1 MFDLFIEYFT
11 LQADKYFEC
20 EMDIDDDGN
29 EEPVSNINTDFA
41 DNEFDNFC
49 CLLNIDESDPC
60 YPELK
65 QKFDANREKL
75 VEDYNDEAIAEA
87 LRGGNDYE
95 PQF

>member
-1 MFDLFIEYFT
+1 MYTLFTEYFT
-11 LQADKYFEC
+11 LQAAKNFEC
-20 EMDIDDDGN
+20 EMDIDDDGY
-29 EEPVSNINTDFA
+29 EEPVSNIDNDFA

-60 YPELK
+60 YAELK
-65 QKFDANREKL
+65 QKFDANRDQL
-75 VEDYNDEAIAEA
+75 VESFNNAAIEDA

>member
-29 EEPVSNINTDFA
+29 EEPVSNIDNDFA

-60 YPELK
+60 YADLK
-65 QKFDANREKL
+65 KKFDANREKL